1 MTASAFAGDGSGLT
15 GISGDN
21 LGNHTATQALDMSGN
36 DITNGGTVTAA
47 AFVGDGS
54 GLTNSG
60 WSLTGNAGTVGG
72 TNFIGTTDN
81 VALDFRVNNMRAL
94 RIEPAG
100 ASGIIPN
107 IIGGSQENSVSAG
120 VAGATI
126 GGGGEFSSPN
136 QVTAG
141 GGTVSGG
148 RGNTASGLF
157 ATVPGG
163 QQNTAAGS
171 FSFAAGIQANALHN
185 GTFVWADN
193 TGTVFG
199 STAINQFLIRANGGV
214 GINKNNPATALD
226 VNGTVTATAFVGDGS
241 GLTGISGDN
250 LGNHTATQTLN
261 LANNNVS
268 NGGTVTANAFVGD
281 GSGLTNLPGDNLGNH
296 TATQMLNLANNNV
309 SNGGTVTANAFVGD
323 GSGLTNLPG
332 DNLGNHTATQSLNLS
347 GNNLINGGTVTAS
360 AFVGDGSGLTGVDNQ
375 TLSLSGTQLSI
386 TDGNSVNLAGLK
398 DNLGNHTATQSLDMN
413 GKWLTNDANFNNGI
427 FLQTNGHVGIG
438 TADPQA
444 KLDIRPGNDGDPN
457 SDPTSMTGLNV
468 DISTFGGA
476 GSKFAALFLGGNV
489 GIGTSNPT
497 QAKVVINGSVLNTL
511 SYGWLNSSGQTGGSG
526 SPSTNPY
533 SLYTNERIAA
543 SEFNA
548 HSDMR
553 IKNIKRYF

>member
-1 MTASAFAGDGSGLT
+1 
-15 GISGDN
+15 
-21 LGNHTATQALDMSGN
+21 
-36 DITNGGTVTAA
+36 
-47 AFVGDGS
+47 
-54 GLTNSG
+54 
-60 WSLTGNAGTVGG
+60 
-72 TNFIGTTDN
+72 
-81 VALDFRVNNMRAL
+81 
-94 RIEPAG
+94 
-100 ASGIIPN
+100 
-107 IIGGSQENSVSAG
+107 
-120 VAGATI
+120 
-126 GGGGEFSSPN
+126 
-136 QVTAG
+136 
-141 GGTVSGG
+141 
-148 RGNTASGLF
+148 
-157 ATVPGG
+157 
-163 QQNTAAGS
+163 
-171 FSFAAGIQANALHN
+171 
-185 GTFVWADN
+185 
-193 TGTVFG
+193 
-199 STAINQFLIRANGGV
+199 
-214 GINKNNPATALD
+214 
-226 VNGTVTATAFVGDGS
+226 
-241 GLTGISGDN
+241 
-250 LGNHTATQTLN
+250 
-261 LANNNVS
+261 
-268 NGGTVTANAFVGD
+268 
-281 GSGLTNLPGDNLGNH
+281 
-296 TATQMLNLANNNV
+296 
-309 SNGGTVTANAFVGD
+309 
-323 GSGLTNLPG
+323 
-332 DNLGNHTATQSLNLS
+332 
-347 GNNLINGGTVTAS
+347 
-360 AFVGDGSGLTGVDNQ
+360 GDGSGLTGVDNQ

-553 IKNIKRYF
+553 IKNIKGTSDAADDLNTLMQIEITDYTLRDTVANGSTPQKKVIAQQVAQVYPQAVTTNLTEVVPDIYQRAEVKDGWIM